1 MQTAIVT
8 GTAGFIGSTLSEKLL
23 EKNFKVIGI
32 DNFSDYYD
40 FDIKNNSL
48 KQCLV
53 HENFSFINEDILNID
68 LKPIFNDASYVF
80 HESGQPGVRE
90 SWGNSFHNYV
100 HDNIMVTQKLL
111 EISKS
116 CDSIKKIVIASSS
129 SVYGN
134 QNGKMNEEKS
144 LTQPLSP
151 YGVTK
156 LASENLAL
164 LYQKN
169 YNLPISALRYFS
181 VYGPRQRPDMAFC
194 KFFNSILNKKNISVF
209 GDGTQERDFTFIDDI
224 VSATILAAENDCGDS
239 AINIG
244 GGHVI
249 SVKDVIKIME
259 DIVNSEISVSYDEK
273 QLGDVKR
280 TEADISKASKL
291 LNYKPTTDIQTGLEK
306 QFQYMQENLPLYSNL
321 LNS

>member
-1 MQTAIVT
+1 M
-8 GTAGFIGSTLSEKLL
+8 
-23 EKNFKVIGI
+23 
-32 DNFSDYYD
+32 
-40 FDIKNNSL
+40 
-48 KQCLV
+48 
-53 HENFSFINEDILNID
+53 
-68 LKPIFNDASYVF
+68 
-80 HESGQPGVRE
+80 
-90 SWGNSFHNYV
+90 
-100 HDNIMVTQKLL
+100 
-111 EISKS
+111 
-116 CDSIKKIVIASSS
+116 
-129 SVYGN
+129 
-134 QNGKMNEEKS
+134 
-144 LTQPLSP
+144 SP

-169 YNLPISALRYFS
+169 YDLPISALRYFS

-194 KFFNSILNKKNISVF
+194 KFFNSILNKKDISVF
-209 GDGTQERDFTFIDDI
+209 GDGSQERDFTFVDDI
-224 VSATILAAENDCGDS
+224 VSATISAAENDCGDS

-259 DIVNSEISVSYDEK
+259 DIVNSEISISYDEK

-291 LNYKPTTDIQTGLEK
+291 LNYKPTTDIQTGLVK

>member
-1 MQTAIVT
+1 
-8 GTAGFIGSTLSEKLL
+8 
-23 EKNFKVIGI
+23 
-32 DNFSDYYD
+32 
-40 FDIKNNSL
+40 
-48 KQCLV
+48 
-53 HENFSFINEDILNID
+53 
-68 LKPIFNDASYVF
+68 
-80 HESGQPGVRE
+80 
-90 SWGNSFHNYV
+90 
-100 HDNIMVTQKLL
+100 MVTQKLL

>member
-40 FDIKNNSL
+40 IDIKNNNL

-80 HESGQPGVRE
+80 HESGQPGVRA

-100 HDNIMVTQKLL
+100 HDNILVTQKIL

-144 LTQPLSP
+144 LPQPLSP

>member
-8 GTAGFIGSTLSEKLL
+8 GTAGFIGSTLAEKLL

-40 FDIKNNSL
+40 IDIKKNNL
-48 KQCLV
+48 KQCFLN
-53 HENFSFINEDILNID
+53 ENFSFINEDVLNID
-68 LKPIFNDASYVF
+68 LKPIFNDVSFVF
-80 HESGQPGVRE
+80 HESGQPGVRA

-100 HDNIMVTQKLL
+100 HDNILVTQKIL
-111 EISKS
+111 EVSKS

-144 LTQPLSP
+144 LPQPLSP

-194 KFFNSILNKKNISVF
+194 RFFNSILNKKNISIF
-209 GDGTQERDFTFIDDI
+209 GDGNQERDFTFVDDI
-224 VSATILAAENDCGDS
+224 VSATISAAENDCGDS

-259 DIVNSEISVSYDEK
+259 DIVDSEILISFGEK

-280 TEADISKASKL
+280 TEADISKANKL
-291 LNYKPTTDIQTGLEK
+291 LNYKPKNDMYSSLQKEFEYIK
-306 QFQYMQENLPLYSNL
+306 KNSVLYSKAI
-321 LNS
+321 NS